1 MGRAKIDGF
10 EMDKTTIVVRKKLL
24 DRVASHIV
32 ETRETQTAFMTRAI
46 INQLENDGDFS
57 IRKEMEDEL

>member
-24 DRVASHIV
+24 DRVASHTV